1 MGTISDKFRRTRLD
15 QTPYLFHF
23 TKGTAEKSK
32 ESLYSILNQKK
43 LISKKYDFVC
53 FSASPIT
60 SIHKFFE
67 TKVNSTNL
75 PMYQPFGIGFSRD
88 LLIKK
93 YGARNV
99 FYCNDKELESIPDNL
114 KWRVENLNVDTHDFE
129 YLREWRIKGKIF
141 DFEDFPKEQI
151 LIIAPHIDDVNDL
164 VTKYD
169 LVIEPYF
176 NEFTGNL
183 EPDVQEVFN
192 REYKGLSLDEINKI
206 CNNDYEVSNAVSN
219 QIINQDMTDNLRK
232 GFEEYLNRMKAS
244 SQNSY

>member
-1 MGTISDKFRRTRLD
+1 MGIISDKFRRTRLD

-23 TKGTAEKSK
+23 TKGTKKEGK
-32 ESLYSILNQKK
+32 ESLYSILNQEK
-43 LISKKYDFVC
+43 LISKKDDFVC

-88 LLIKK
+88 LLIKE

-99 FYCNDKELESIPDNL
+99 IYCNDQELKSIPNDL
-114 KWRVENLNVDTHDFE
+114 KWRTQSLNIDTYDFE

-141 DFEDFPKEQI
+141 DFKDFPKEQI
-151 LIIAPHIDDVNDL
+151 IIIAPYLDDVN
-164 VTKYD
+164 D

-176 NEFTGNL
+176 NELTGDL

-192 REYKGLSLDEINKI
+192 RGYKGLSLDEINKI
-206 CNNDYEVSNAVSN
+206 CNNDYEVLNAVSN
-219 QIINQDMTDNLRK
+219 QIIDQDMAEYIK
-232 GFEEYLNRMKAS
+232 EGFKSYLSRIK
-244 SQNSY
+244 

>member
-1 MGTISDKFRRTRLD
+1 MGIISDKFRRTRLD

-23 TKGTAEKSK
+23 TKGTKKEGK
-32 ESLYSILNQKK
+32 ESLYSILNQEK
-43 LISKKYDFVC
+43 LISKKDDFVC

-60 SIHKFFE
+60 SIHNFFE

-88 LLIKK
+88 LLIKG

-99 FYCNDKELESIPDNL
+99 IYCNDQELKSIPNDL
-114 KWRVENLNVDTHDFE
+114 KWRTQNLNIDTYDFE

-141 DFEDFPKEQI
+141 DFKDFPKEQI
-151 LIIAPHIDDVNDL
+151 IIIAPYIDDVNDL
-164 VTKYD
+164 VTIHD

-176 NEFTGNL
+176 NELTGDL

-192 REYKGLSLDEINKI
+192 RGYKGLSLDEINKI
-206 CNNDYEVSNAVSN
+206 CNNDYEVLNAVSN
-219 QIINQDMTDNLRK
+219 QIIDQDMAEYIK
-232 GFEEYLNRMKAS
+232 EGFKSYLSRIK
-244 SQNSY
+244 

>member
-88 LLIKK
+88 LLIK
-93 YGARNV
+93 NM
-99 FYCNDKELESIPDNL
+99 ELEMFFIAM
-114 KWRVENLNVDTHDFE
+114 
-129 YLREWRIKGKIF
+129 IK
-141 DFEDFPKEQI
+141 
-151 LIIAPHIDDVNDL
+151 N
-164 VTKYD
+164 
-169 LVIEPYF
+169 
-176 NEFTGNL
+176 
-183 EPDVQEVFN
+183 
-192 REYKGLSLDEINKI
+192 
-206 CNNDYEVSNAVSN
+206 
-219 QIINQDMTDNLRK
+219 
-232 GFEEYLNRMKAS
+232 
-244 SQNSY
+244 